1 MARQTMA
8 YDYIV
13 VGAGSAGCVLANRL
27 SERNSVLLLE
37 AGKPDDDREISM
49 PMGYAALF
57 EEEDHELDWNYDTE
71 PQAEMNGRE
80 LYWPRGKTLGGSSSI
95 NAMIYIRGH
104 PHDYDTW
111 AEQGNEGW
119 GYDDVLPYFKRAET
133 LDSPRGDAEYHG
145 AEGPLN
151 VADPQDPR
159 PLAERFVDAA
169 AEAGLPRNGDFNGEQ
184 QEGAG
189 VYHVTQK
196 NGKRCSAA
204 DAYLKPVLGRS
215 ALTAETGAQVTR
227 VTFDG
232 DRATGVE
239 YEQDGTQY
247 EATAN
252 AEVVLSAGTVNSPQ
266 LLMLS
271 GVGPADHLAEHGVKI
286 QQDLPGVGRNL
297 QDHLFAFTIHETTET
312 NTLEEA
318 ESIRNL
324 IKYMLFKS
332 GPLTSNSA
340 ESGGFAYADEGEPA
354 PDLQFHFCPGFV
366 MNHGRDNPDEGHG
379 VSLGATQV
387 RPESRGE
394 VRLRSADPFD
404 DPAIDPNYL
413 DEQEDLDVLVEGVKQ
428 AREIFDTAAF
438 DGVLGREVWPGEGV
452 QTDEG
457 IAEHIRETAQ
467 TVYHPVGTCRMGAD
481 GMAVVDDRL
490 RVHGVE
496 GLRVVDASVMPTV
509 PSGNTNAP
517 TIMVAERAA
526 DLVREEPE
534 QTAEPVAADDD

>member
-1 MARQTMA
+1 MARQTVT

-37 AGKPDDDREISM
+37 AGKPDDDREVSM
-49 PMGYAALF
+49 PMGYAAVLD
-57 EEEDHELDWNYDTE
+57 EEDHERDWNYHTE
-71 PQAEMNGRE
+71 PQPAMNDRE

-95 NAMIYIRGH
+95 NAMVYIRGH

-111 AEQGNEGW
+111 ADRGNEGW
-119 GYDDVLPYFKRAET
+119 SYDDVLPYFKRAET
-133 LDSPRGDAEYHG
+133 LDSPRGDPGHHG
-145 AEGPLN
+145 TDGPLN

-159 PLAERFVDAA
+159 PISERFVDAA
-169 AEAGLPRNGDFNGEQ
+169 LEAGLPHNDDFNGEQ

-189 VYHVTQK
+189 LYHVTQK
-196 NGKRCSAA
+196 DGKRCSAA
-204 DAYLKPVLGRS
+204 DAYLKPVLDRS
-215 ALTAETGAQVTR
+215 TLTAETGAQVTR
-227 VTFDG
+227 ITFDG
-232 DRATGVE
+232 DRATGVV
-239 YEQDGTQY
+239 YEQDGRRR
-247 EATAN
+247 EVA
-252 AEVVLSAGTVNSPQ
+252 AESEVILSAGAVNSPH

-271 GVGPADHLAEHGVKI
+271 GVGPADHLTEHGVDV
-286 QQDLPGVGRNL
+286 QQDLPGVGKNL

-312 NTLEEA
+312 DTLEEA
-318 ESIRNL
+318 ESLINL
-324 IKYMLFKS
+324 VKYMLFKS

-340 ESGGFAYADEGEPA
+340 ESGGFAYADDEEPA

-394 VRLRSADPFD
+394 VRLRSANPFD

-413 DEQEDLDVLVEGVKQ
+413 DEEKDLDVLVEGVKQ
-428 AREIFDTAAF
+428 AREIFDTEPFEA
-438 DGVLGREVWPGEGV
+438 VLGREVWPGEGV
-452 QTDEG
+452 HTDEG
-457 IAEHIRETAQ
+457 IAEHIRETAH
-467 TVYHPVGTCRMGAD
+467 TVYHPVGTCKMGD
-481 GMAVVDDRL
+481 DDTAVVDDRL

-496 GLRVVDASVMPTV
+496 GLRVVDASVMPTIS
-509 PSGNTNAP
+509 SGNTNAP
-517 TIMVAERAA
+517 TIMVAEKAA

-534 QTAEPVAADDD
+534 PTVEPVAADDD